1 MKKAILSASLSL
13 LLMAGVSAA
22 DPATLTEKMDRLD
35 EVVYGDVQSGSLLH
49 RVDAADA
56 VIYGKGNTSGSGLD
70 DRVSNL
76 YSDVVHSGNDQ
87 TPSIATRLNAL
98 EYYLTDEIKQEPL
111 ETRMSQLETDV
122 DGKAKTGAIDARMVN
137 LEKAVYGD
145 SHYEMKDVIL
155 PKDTVF
161 KISLNEDVSSKT
173 SKVGDP
179 VTFTVEEDVKVNDVL
194 VLPRGAQ
201 GSGVITKVSRP
212 KMFGRSGA
220 LDISFDQVFSIDD
233 EVIPTVLG
241 PESKEK
247 LKMEA
252 AAIGASAIGAL
263 ALGPIGLVGGLF
275 VKGKDV
281 DIPAGSQLYIQ
292 TQDDVNT
299 KGMVMVSGAPNVT
312 LRRNVSRSAAATQA
326 EAAKAE
332 EKVHDETVP
341 AGTFSDSGR
350 EELKTIR
357 EGGNAAHEE
366 ADDDSDDEAS
376 VVIVR
381 ND

>member
-1 MKKAILSASLSL
+1 MKKAILSASLSF

-22 DPATLTEKMDRLD
+22 EPATLTEKIDRLD
-35 EVVYGDVQSGSLLH
+35 QVVYGDVQSGSLLH
-49 RVDAADA
+49 RVDAADT

-76 YSDVVHSGNDQ
+76 YSDVIHSGNDKE
-87 TPSIATRLNAL
+87 PSIATRLNAL

-111 ETRMSQLETDV
+111 ETRMSQLETAV
-122 DGKAKTGAIDARMVN
+122 NGQAKTGALNSRMVN

-145 SHYEMKDVIL
+145 SHYEMKDVTL

-161 KISLNEDVSSKT
+161 KISLNEDVSSRT
-173 SKVGDP
+173 SKVGDA
-179 VTFTVEEDVKVNDVL
+179 VTFTVEEDVQVDNVL

-281 DIPAGSQLYIQ
+281 DMPAGSQLYIQ
-292 TQDDVNT
+292 TQSDVTT
-299 KGMVMVSGAPNVT
+299 KGMVMVSGVPNVT
-312 LRRNVSRSAAATQA
+312 LRKTVSKSATDTS
-326 EAAKAE
+326 ERTKTVME
-332 EKVHDETVP
+332 ETVVEETVP
-341 AGTFSDSGR
+341 AGTFSDVAR

-357 EGGNAAHEE
+357 EGGTADEE
-366 ADDDSDDEAS
+366 DNSNEEAS

>member
-1 MKKAILSASLSL
+1 MKKAILSASLSF

-22 DPATLTEKMDRLD
+22 EPATLTEKIDRLD
-35 EVVYGDVQSGSLLH
+35 QVVYGDVQSGSLLH
-49 RVDAADA
+49 RVDAADT

-76 YSDVVHSGNDQ
+76 YSDVIHSGNDKE
-87 TPSIATRLNAL
+87 PSIATRLNAL

-111 ETRMSQLETDV
+111 ETRMSQLETAV
-122 DGKAKTGAIDARMVN
+122 NGQAKTGALNSRMVN

-145 SHYEMKDVIL
+145 SHYEMKDVTL

-161 KISLNEDVSSKT
+161 KISLNEDVSSRT
-173 SKVGDP
+173 SKVGDA
-179 VTFTVEEDVKVNDVL
+179 VTFTVEEDVQVDNVL

-281 DIPAGSQLYIQ
+281 DMPAGSQLYIQ
-292 TQDDVNT
+292 TQSDVTT
-299 KGMVMVSGAPNVT
+299 KGMVMVSGVPNVT
-312 LRRNVSRSAAATQA
+312 LRKTVSKSATDTS
-326 EAAKAE
+326 ERTKTVME
-332 EKVHDETVP
+332 ETVVEETVP
-341 AGTFSDSGR
+341 AGTFSDAAR

-357 EGGNAAHEE
+357 EGGTADEE
-366 ADDDSDDEAS
+366 DNSNEEAS

>member
-1 MKKAILSASLSL
+1 MKKAILSASLSF

-22 DPATLTEKMDRLD
+22 EPATLTEKIDRLD
-35 EVVYGDVQSGSLLH
+35 QVVYGDVQSGSLLH
-49 RVDAADA
+49 RVDAADT

-76 YSDVVHSGNDQ
+76 YSDVIHSGNDKE
-87 TPSIATRLNAL
+87 PSIATRLNAL

-111 ETRMSQLETDV
+111 ETRMSQLETAV
-122 DGKAKTGAIDARMVN
+122 NGQAKTGALNSRMVN

-145 SHYEMKDVIL
+145 SHYEMKDVTL

-161 KISLNEDVSSKT
+161 KISLNENVSSKT
-173 SKVGDP
+173 SKVGDA
-179 VTFTVEEDVKVNDVL
+179 VIFTVEEDVQVDNVL
-194 VLPRGAQ
+194 VLSRGAQ

-281 DIPAGSQLYIQ
+281 DMPAGSQLYIQ
-292 TQDDVNT
+292 TQSDVTT
-299 KGMVMVSGAPNVT
+299 KGMVMVSGVPNVT
-312 LRRNVSRSAAATQA
+312 LRKTVSKSATDTS
-326 EAAKAE
+326 ERTKTVME
-332 EKVHDETVP
+332 ETVVEETVP
-341 AGTFSDSGR
+341 AGTFSDAAR

-357 EGGNAAHEE
+357 EGGTADEE
-366 ADDDSDDEAS
+366 DNSNEEAS

>member
-35 EVVYGDVQSGSLLH
+35 EVVYGDVQDGSLLH
-49 RVDAADA
+49 RVDAADT
-56 VIYGKGNTSGSGLD
+56 VIYGKGRSSANGLD

-76 YSDVVHSGNDQ
+76 YIDVVHSGNDKA
-87 TPSIATRLNAL
+87 PSIATRLNAL
-98 EYYLTDEIKQEPL
+98 EYHLTDEIKQEPL
-111 ETRMSQLETDV
+111 ETRMGQLEEAV
-122 DGKAKTGAIDARMVN
+122 DGKEKTGALNSRIFN
-137 LEKAVYGD
+137 LEKVVYGD
-145 SHYEMKDVIL
+145 SHYEMKDIML
-155 PKDTVF
+155 PKNTVF
-161 KISLNEDVSSKT
+161 KISLNEDVSSKE
-173 SKVGDP
+173 SKVGDA
-179 VTFTVEEDVKVNDVL
+179 VTFTVEEDVQIANVL

-241 PESKEK
+241 PEAKEK

-281 DIPAGSQLYIQ
+281 EIPAGTQLYIQ
-292 TQDDVNT
+292 TQDDVTT
-299 KGMVMVSGAPNVT
+299 KGMVMVSGAPNVK
-312 LRRNVSRSAAATQA
+312 LRKTVSKSVAADASEETVMEETVTE
-326 EAAKAE
+326 EA
-332 EKVHDETVP
+332 VP
-341 AGTFSDSGR
+341 AGIFSDAAR
-350 EELKTIR
+350 EELKEIR
-357 EGGNAAHEE
+357 EGDAVSAADEE
-366 ADDDSDDEAS
+366 DDSDEEAS